1 MGEVEMGCNCGGK
14 NNVAYSVKLK
24 DGTVKY
30 FDTTAEAQAE
40 IRRAKGGMLRA
51 VPRSQMTAAG
61 K

>member
-1 MGEVEMGCNCGGK
+1 MGCACGGK